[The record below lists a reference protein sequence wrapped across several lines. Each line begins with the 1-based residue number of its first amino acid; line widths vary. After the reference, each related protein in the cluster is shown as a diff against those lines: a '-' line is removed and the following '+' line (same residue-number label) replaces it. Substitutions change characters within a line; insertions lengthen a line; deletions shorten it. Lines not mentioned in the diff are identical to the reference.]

1 MMFDYGLHVREA
13 AATMVLPNRRK
24 LDTVMTLLFSF
35 DGRIGRGQFWLGYLA
50 VVILAVLI
58 AIIVSVMVPWE
69 DVTVTG
75 ADGQPTLDF
84 TSPALTPAWIGY
96 LVYFVVGLWIAIA
109 ISIKRFHDRGKSGWW
124 SLIMFIPLIGPI
136 WWLIELGFLRGDPGP
151 NTYGPPAVPA

>member
-1 MMFDYGLHVREA
+1 MA
-13 AATMVLPNRRK
+13 
-24 LDTVMTLLFSF
+24 LLFSF
-35 DGRIGRGQFWLGYLA
+35 DGHIGRGQFWLGYLA

-84 TSPALTPAWIGY
+84 TSPALTPAWIAY

-109 ISIKRFHDRGKSGWW
+109 ISIKRFRDRGKSGWW
-124 SLIMFIPLIGPI
+124 SLIMFITLIGPI
-136 WWLIELGFLRGDPGP
+136 WWLIELGFLPGDPGP
-151 NTYGPPAVPA
+151 NTYGPPAVSA